1 MKTIEVN
8 LYSFSELSAEA
19 QQNAIEKTQNS
30 ESYLDYNWYESVIEH
45 HKELIQAAGFDV
57 DKIYFSGFWS
67 QGDGAMFE
75 YNSFEGEIL
84 LDQYIDQLNLSPM
97 RKNWIKN
104 NIYVSG
110 KGTQSGHYYHERSC
124 SHSINWEV
132 DNGDLHYSRPFY
144 QWLESIG
151 EDFEDFVTKIYI
163 DLAQKLYKALETE
176 YNDLKSDET
185 VKDYLMQD
193 EFQEYTEDGEKY

>member
-1 MKTIEVN
+1 MKTIEIN
-8 LYSFSELSAEA
+8 LYSFNELSEEA
-19 QQNAIEKTQNS
+19 QKFAIEKTQNS
-30 ESYLDYNWYESVIEH
+30 ENYLDYDWYESTYED

-75 YNSFEGEIL
+75 YSSFEGEIL
-84 LDQYIDQLNLSPM
+84 LDQFIDQLNLSPM

-104 NIYVSG
+104 NVCASG
-110 KGTQSGHYYHERSC
+110 KGNHSGHYYHERSC
-124 SHSINWEV
+124 SHSIYWEV

-151 EDFEDFVTKIYI
+151 EDFENFATAIYR
-163 DLAQKLYKALETE
+163 DLCRKLYRALETE
-176 YNDLKSDET
+176 YDNLKSDET

>member
-8 LYSFSELSAEA
+8 LYSFNELSEEA
-19 QQNAIEKTQNS
+19 QKFAIEKTQNS
-30 ESYLDYNWYESVIEH
+30 ENYLDYDWYESTYEH
-45 HKELIQAAGFDV
+45 HKELIQAAGFDI
-57 DKIYFSGFWS
+57 DRLYFSGFWS

-75 YNSFEGEIL
+75 YSRFEGEIL
-84 LDQYIDQLNLSPM
+84 LNQFIDQLKLSPM

-104 NIYVSG
+104 NICVSG
-110 KGTQSGHYYHERSC
+110 KGTQGGMYFHENSC

-132 DNGDLHYSRPFY
+132 DNGDLHYTRPFY

-151 EDFEDFVTKIYI
+151 EDFEDFVTKIYK
-163 DLAQKLYKALETE
+163 DLCQKLYKALENE

-193 EFQEYTEDGEKY
+193 EFREYLENGEIY